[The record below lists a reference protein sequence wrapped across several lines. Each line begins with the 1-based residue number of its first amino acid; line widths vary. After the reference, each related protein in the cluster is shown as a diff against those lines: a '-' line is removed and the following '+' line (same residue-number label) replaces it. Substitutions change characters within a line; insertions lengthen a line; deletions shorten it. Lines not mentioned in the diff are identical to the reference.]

1 MLITFHHLF
10 KGTNENQIHYRA
22 QCALH
27 EGNIEMRNQKR
38 MQRKKSNLFET
49 MNSFLFDSE
58 NKRSYFHGKTSA
70 QNLFL
75 QNFRPSADSNFKL
88 NWALSI

>member
-1 MLITFHHLF
+1 MPIPFHHLF

-27 EGNIEMRNQKR
+27 EGNIEMKNQKR

-49 MNSFLFDSE
+49 ISSFLFDSE
-58 NKRSYFHGKTSA
+58 SKRSYFVFVVHGKTGKTCSPRFSD
-70 QNLFL
+70 LP
-75 QNFRPSADSNFKL
+75 PSLISN
-88 NWALSI
+88 

>member
-1 MLITFHHLF
+1 MMIPFHHLF

-49 MNSFLFDSE
+49 IDLSFASTETKFKNPITKTQNNFLVNTGFLVKLFQ
-58 NKRSYFHGKTSA
+58 KK
-70 QNLFL
+70 
-75 QNFRPSADSNFKL
+75 PK
-88 NWALSI
+88 

>member
-1 MLITFHHLF
+1 MPIPFHHLF

-27 EGNIEMRNQKR
+27 EGNIEMKNQKR

-49 MNSFLFDSE
+49 ISSFLFDSE
-58 NKRSYFHGKTSA
+58 SKRS
-70 QNLFL
+70 
-75 QNFRPSADSNFKL
+75 
-88 NWALSI
+88 